1 MNREHLITILKGV
14 WIGGT
19 MTVPG
24 VSGGSMAMILGIYD
38 KLISSVS
45 LIFKQPGRSAAFLL
59 RFVLGAGVGM
69 VLFSRVITFL
79 LTTRAEFPLR
89 FFFLGAVAGGVPM
102 IYRQAGV
109 KRLDF
114 GAATYPVAGVLA
126 VVILSLLPQG
136 IFSPDGSFGVVSV
149 LMELLGGIIIAV
161 GLVLPGISVS
171 QMLYMLGIYEGIM
184 KNISQFQFLSL
195 IPLGVGVLAGIFLTT
210 KAVERLI
217 HRYPQPT
224 YLIILGFMFGSL
236 PELFPGIP
244 GGVDLT
250 YSLAAAAAG
259 FAVLY
264 AMDR

>member
-1 MNREHLITILKGV
+1 MNREHLVTILKGM

-38 KLISSVS
+38 KLICSVS
-45 LIFKQPGRSAAFLL
+45 LILKNPGKSGAFLL
-59 RFVLGAGVGM
+59 RFVLGAGAGM
-69 VLFSRVITFL
+69 ILFSRVITFL

-114 GAATYPVAGVLA
+114 GAAAYPVVGVMA

-136 IFSPDGSFGVVSV
+136 LFSPDGSFGLTSI
-149 LMELLGGIIIAV
+149 LMELLGGLIIAV

-171 QMLYMLGIYEGIM
+171 QMLYMLGIYESIM

-195 IPLGVGVLAGIFLTT
+195 IPLGIGVMGGIFLTT
-210 KAVERLI
+210 KAVERLMC
-217 HRYPQPT
+217 RYPQPT

-244 GGVDLT
+244 GGVDLV
-250 YSLAAAAAG
+250 YSLGAGAAG
-259 FAVLY
+259 VAVLH